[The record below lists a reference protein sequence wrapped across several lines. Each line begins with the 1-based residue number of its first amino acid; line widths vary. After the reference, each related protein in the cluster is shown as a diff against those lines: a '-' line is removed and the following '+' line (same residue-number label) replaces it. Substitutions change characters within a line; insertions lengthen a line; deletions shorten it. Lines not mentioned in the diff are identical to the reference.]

1 MHKGRPR
8 TEALPYRMAD
18 GQWHKVA
25 LSVSASHLLLHVDC
39 SRIYERVIDP
49 PETSFPP
56 GSNLWLGQRN
66 QKHSLFKGVIQD
78 GKIIFMPNGYITQC
92 PNLNRTCPTCSD
104 FLSLVQGIMD
114 LQELLAKMTAKLNHA
129 ERRLSQLENCHCEK
143 ICQVS
148 GLLYRDQDSWVDGDH
163 CRNCTCKSGVVECRR
178 MSCPPPNCSPD
189 ALPVHIA
196 GQCCKVCRPKCIY
209 GGKVLAEG
217 QRILTKICQ
226 ECRGGVLVKIT
237 ETCPTLNC
245 SKNDHILPENQC
257 CRVCRG
263 HNFCVEAP
271 KCGENSEC
279 KNWNMKATCECKS
292 GYISVQGDP
301 AYCEV
306 WRTHSRYHLTAAF
319 RAALPIGLPFKT
331 MLCSPG
337 GPSFSP
343 PRPSAWLQGIGSSG
357 EGFLLQNIRLEGDQE
372 GASLASDIAAHHKG
386 GSFQVLTQSLNK
398 TRPDALFSQVLLF
411 GDPMCSPQTSCDCL
425 RPVTVSV

>member
-1 MHKGRPR
+1 MANPLVSILEVQSAATRTPRHYFELESSGLRDEIRYHYIHKGRPR
-8 TEALPYRMAD
+8 TEVLLFRMAD

-25 LSVSASHLLLHVDC
+25 LSVSASYLLLHVDC
-39 SRIYERVIDP
+39 NRSGRCDLFGIKQCQLMMAFSP
-49 PETSFPP
+49 CSP
-56 GSNLWLGQRN
+56 GSECLEENDLGWI
-66 QKHSLFKGVIQD
+66 SLGEGVIQD

-129 ERRLSQLENCHCEK
+129 ETRLSQLENCHCEK
-143 ICQVS
+143 TCQVS

-178 MSCPPPNCSPD
+178 MSCPPLNCSPD

-217 QRILTKICQ
+217 QRILTKSCQ

-237 ETCPTLNC
+237 ETCPPLNC
-245 SKNDHILPENQC
+245 SEKDHILPENQC

-263 HNFCVEAP
+263 HNFCMEAP

-279 KNWNMKATCECKS
+279 KNWNTKATCECKN

-301 AYCEV
+301 AYCE
-306 WRTHSRYHLTAAF
+306 
-319 RAALPIGLPFKT
+319 
-331 MLCSPG
+331 
-337 GPSFSP
+337 
-343 PRPSAWLQGIGSSG
+343 G
-357 EGFLLQNIRLEGDQE
+357 EEEEQAPESWG
-372 GASLASDIAAHHKG
+372 
-386 GSFQVLTQSLNK
+386 
-398 TRPDALFSQVLLF
+398 
-411 GDPMCSPQTSCDCL
+411 
-425 RPVTVSV
+425 